1 MLITIYHACM
11 KEEKILLYIIIMDS
25 IKIQFASDNYSG
37 ICPQALESM
46 IEANNDYVPAYGE
59 DSYTQKVCDLFR
71 SVFEIDCEV
80 FFVFNGTAANA
91 LALASL
97 CQSYHS
103 IICHE
108 TAHIE
113 TNECGATEFA
123 SNGSKI
129 LLAKGTNGKLDVEQ
143 IEKLITKRSDIHY
156 PKPKV
161 ISLTQST
168 ELGTVYTVEELQ
180 AVKGVANKYR
190 MKLHM
195 DGARFA
201 NALVFLKKTPAE
213 LTWKAGIDVLCLGG
227 VKNGLAVGE
236 AVVFFDKKLAED
248 FAYRCKQAGQL
259 ASKMRYL
266 SSPWLGLLHHDVW
279 KKNADHANQMARYL
293 SSELSKIQGVK
304 IKFPV
309 EANAVFADMP
319 DSVLTQL
326 KNSGWLFY
334 TFIGVGCARLMCSWA
349 TFKKDI
355 DSFVTHVKKLMQTM

>member
-1 MLITIYHACM
+1 MGLN
-11 KEEKILLYIIIMDS
+11 
-25 IKIQFASDNYSG
+25 KIQFASDNYSG
-37 ICPQALESM
+37 ICPQAVQSM
-46 IEANNDYVPAYGE
+46 IEANRDFSLAYGE

-71 SVFEIDCEV
+71 KIFETDCEI

-113 TNECGATEFA
+113 TNECGAPEFA

-129 LLAKGTNGKLDVEQ
+129 LLAKGQNGKLDAGEVEK
-143 IEKLITKRSDIHY
+143 IITRRSDIHY

-161 ISLTQST
+161 ISLTQAT
-168 ELGTVYTVEELQ
+168 ELGTVYTPGELQ
-180 AVKGVANKYR
+180 AIRDVACKYDL
-190 MKLHM
+190 KLHM

-201 NALVFLKKTPAE
+201 NALVFLNLTPAE

-236 AVVFFDKKLAED
+236 AVVFFNKDQARD

-266 SSPWLGLLHHDVW
+266 STPWLGLLGHDVW
-279 KKNADHANQMARYL
+279 KKNAAHANKMARYL
-293 SSELSKIQGVK
+293 KTELDKINGVK

-319 DSVLTQL
+319 DSVV
-326 KNSGWLFY
+326 SGLRAAGWRFY
-334 TFIGVGCARLMCSWA
+334 NFIGVGGARLMCSWA
-349 TFKKDI
+349 TTKQSIDFFLKD
-355 DSFVTHVKKLMQTM
+355 VKKHLD

>member
-1 MLITIYHACM
+1 M
-11 KEEKILLYIIIMDS
+11 KIN
-25 IKIQFASDNYSG
+25 KIQFASDNYSG
-37 ICPQALESM
+37 ICPQALQSM
-46 IEANNDYVPAYGE
+46 TEANHDYSLAYGE

-71 SVFEIDCEV
+71 AVFEIDCEV

-113 TNECGATEFA
+113 TNECGAPEFA

-129 LLAKGTNGKLDVEQ
+129 LLAKGAYGKLDVQEV
-143 IEKLITKRSDIHY
+143 EKIITRRTDIHY

-161 ISLTQST
+161 ISLTQAT
-168 ELGTVYTVEELQ
+168 ELGTVYTVDEIQ
-180 AVKGVANKYR
+180 ALKDIADNYNL
-190 MKLHM
+190 KLHM

-201 NALVFLKKTPAE
+201 NALVYLHKSPAE

-236 AVVFFDKKLAED
+236 AVIFFNKDMAED

-266 SSPWLGLLHHDVW
+266 STPWLGLLTHEVW
-279 KKNADHANQMARYL
+279 KKNAAHANEMARYL
-293 SSELSKIQGVK
+293 STELSKIEGVK

-309 EANAVFADMP
+309 EANAVFADMS
-319 DSVLTQL
+319 DSVLL
-326 KNSGWLFY
+326 KLRDSGWRFY
-334 TFIGVGCARLMCSWA
+334 TFIGVGSARLMCSWA
-349 TFKKDI
+349 TTKQSI
-355 DSFVTHVKKLMQTM
+355 DCFVDDVKKILK